1 MENKVAQ
8 QPNAQLEVSLV
19 TPPPQPGVSA
29 NQRSQMCSSMRK
41 DRALKS
47 SLTILLLSMVALSAC
62 AQPSQHSEQD
72 RVDRA
77 AEQAAAKADKAAM
90 DSAPHPR
97 TADHQEDA
105 AVNSQEPGH
114 DAVAAHTITASE
126 LVDRIMAFADGFRG
140 AQDTSPEHYEVNF
153 KLRLAQDKEVP
164 TWLTGSGAVSE
175 GWRYFLRLERR
186 RDSPEFGY
194 TGEISLPVDHWPG
207 RMHEAK
213 ICTFPIKQLVKR
225 FREKGYQVEEIK
237 GGAKFR
243 GGWSASRSLPGRKTG
258 LGIGI
263 EESLVYDEAGTRTQT
278 CVRQITINH
287 GPGEQ

>member
-19 TPPPQPGVSA
+19 TSPSQPGVSA
-29 NQRSQMCSSMRK
+29 NLRSQMRSSMPK

-47 SLTILLLSMVALSAC
+47 SLTIFLLSMVALSAF
-62 AQPSQHSEQD
+62 AQPSQLSDQD
-72 RVDRA
+72 RANKA
-77 AEQAAAKADKAAM
+77 AEQAAAKADQAVM
-90 DSAPHPR
+90 DSATDPK
-97 TADHQEDA
+97 TADHHKDA
-105 AVNSQEPGH
+105 AVISQGSGN
-114 DAVAAHTITASE
+114 DTVAAETIPASE
-126 LVDRIMAFADGFRG
+126 LVERIMAFADGFGG
-140 AQDTSPEHYEVNF
+140 AQDTSPEHYEANF

-194 TGEISLPVDHWPG
+194 TGEISFPVDHWPG

-213 ICTFPIKQLVKR
+213 TCTVSIEQLVSM
-225 FREKGYQVEEIK
+225 FRDRGYQIREIK
-237 GGAKFR
+237 GGVKFR

-287 GPGEQ
+287 GPSEQ